1 MKQVRRLI
9 TKSGDTF
16 KSNLGYVHFG
26 YTAKTEGYGGNC
38 PVFEFKCNFQ

>member
-16 KSNLGYVHFG
+16 KSNLGCIHFG
-26 YTAKTEGYGGNC
+26 YNAEWGGY
-38 PVFEFKCNFQ
+38 VK